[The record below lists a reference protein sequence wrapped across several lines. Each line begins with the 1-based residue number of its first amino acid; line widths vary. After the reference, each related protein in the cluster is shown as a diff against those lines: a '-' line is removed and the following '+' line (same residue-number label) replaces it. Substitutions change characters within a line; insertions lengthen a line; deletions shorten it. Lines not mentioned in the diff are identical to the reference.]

1 MNHPSKFVRPVLWA
15 RAIGRRAA
23 PSSCSP
29 ATLNHRQHG
38 STHER
43 GRGVPELGMLSRASI
58 HADGRRDLQS
68 GFSTLYDV
76 SLKTC
81 RGLRGSGFFPILGSQ
96 PRRQAIAD
104 LPEVIHSKA
113 PVPSPHDH
121 EAKGV
126 GSDQKAIGVS
136 QNVVDC

>member
-1 MNHPSKFVRPVLWA
+1 MG
-15 RAIGRRAA
+15 RATVA
-23 PSSCSP
+23 
-29 ATLNHRQHG
+29 
-38 STHER
+38 R
-43 GRGVPELGMLSRASI
+43 GRGMTITPNKPQMYGPSRAGQARGECSI
-58 HADGRRDLQS
+58 HAPAAWQDPESLLTRVGSSHRS
-68 GFSTLYDV
+68 CFSLTKTLPR
-76 SLKTC
+76 STC